1 MSNTKDLKV
10 NFTLK
15 NVYYFAM
22 NESKC
27 IYNHN
32 NTRK

>member
-22 NESKC
+22 N
-27 IYNHN
+27 
-32 NTRK
+32 